1 MKTYTIT
8 TLKKENILLL
18 LALQQ
23 ENLKRN
29 LDAETIESQGFVSFV
44 YSPDDIKGMMHDEP
58 QIIAVDGDE
67 IVGYALTASLE
78 YAQTVDL
85 LRPLVEKSKTLIYN
99 DTSLLPRSAL
109 SDSHATIRND
119 GLTYYIMG
127 QVCVK
132 AGYRGI
138 GIFDALY
145 HGHKEYLS
153 AKYDG
158 VITEIATEN
167 KRSLAAHRRVGFTTI
182 YKYYDE
188 FSQKD
193 WEIVLWMFNDG

>member
-1 MKTYTIT
+1 MLVKAELEFRVTFMMKTFTIT
-8 TLKKENILLL
+8 TLKEKDILNLL
-18 LALQQ
+18 SLQK

-44 YSPDDIKGMMHDEP
+44 YSPDDIKGMMQAEP
-58 QIIAVDGDE
+58 QIIAVDREE
-67 IVGYALTASLE
+67 IVGYALTASLD
-78 YAQTVDL
+78 YAQTVKL
-85 LRPLVEKSKTLIYN
+85 LKPLKDKSKTLIYKN
-99 DTSLLPRSAL
+99 TPL
-109 SDSHATIRND
+109 SHLR
-119 GLTYYIMG
+119 YYIMG

-138 GIFDALY
+138 GAFDALY
-145 HGHKEYLS
+145 QGHKEYLS

-182 YKYYDE
+182 YEYYDE
-188 FSQKD
+188 VSEKD
-193 WEIVLWMFNDG
+193 WEIVFWKFDNEI

>member
-1 MKTYTIT
+1 MMKTYTIT
-8 TLKKENILLL
+8 TLKEKDILLL
-18 LALQQ
+18 LALQK

-44 YSPDDIKGMMHDEP
+44 YSPDDIKGMMQDEP
-58 QIIAVDGDE
+58 QIIAMDGDD
-67 IVGYALTASLE
+67 IVGYALTTSLD
-78 YAQTVDL
+78 YAQTVKL
-85 LRPLVEKSKTLIYN
+85 LQPLVEKSKTLTYN
-99 DTSLLPRSAL
+99 DTPL
-109 SDSHATIRND
+109 SNLR
-119 GLTYYIMG
+119 YYIMG

-145 HGHKEYLS
+145 QGHKEYLS
-153 AKYDG
+153 TKYDG

-182 YKYYDE
+182 YDYYDE
-188 FSQKD
+188 VSVKN
-193 WEIVLWMFNDG
+193 WEIVFWKFDNEI